1 MFHIKQLEL
10 VHWDYWRRFSLPLD
24 AQIITIVGPNGS
36 GKTTLLDA
44 LRTLFGLRC
53 SGKRDFRR
61 YVRRANRSFA
71 WIRAV
76 VANRPGSTGKRPF
89 FPCLKDE
96 VTLACRIR
104 RAGGDWTRDYAIAD
118 GDISIEALEA
128 NADKAVEWVGYRD
141 YQSRLAWGGLT
152 PAIAK
157 VLALEQGDTDKL
169 CEYSPKALLELV
181 FDVFGDKEVLD
192 NYAAAREE
200 QNNAERELSA
210 LGLDLDR
217 LRAQAEAKR
226 LEADR
231 YLEWKQLDDEALAL
245 ESEIVPRLEV
255 AELIRDIALARGEIA
270 RSRADRA
277 QSEAELAALRQR
289 SAAVEAEKAAAET
302 ARNAARQRD
311 LDAEKDHLAAHDDVR
326 DFDKLLA
333 ERSALRAR
341 LAREAGDAAV
351 DLQAEYAKAD
361 ARLLHLQ
368 RQEREAIAAF
378 EEKTAQLRAT
388 RDHRGPPGDPEV
400 SRFRARLSEA
410 GIAHR
415 ALAEIVEVTDPAW
428 QGAVEAVLRP
438 YRHVLLLT
446 REQDRHAAWALGE
459 AERFRHFI
467 VPELEPAPPPAR
479 GSLAEV
485 IRFADAVPRW
495 LADLLGRIQRVDD
508 TDAARRLPRETEW
521 ITRDGYHRE
530 RRGARHLG
538 KPADFHFGELARS
551 ARLKQLDADMHSID
565 ARLQKLRPELD
576 AAKEEADALRARL
589 HGIEAAQLLAARA
602 EAFDAAEAALP
613 AARARLTAAIAARAE
628 AKGEVEAID
637 QRLRG
642 IDIEVDRRKRD
653 IAGLARRINELTQD
667 AAPRRREQARR
678 IQRLRALRRGM
689 PADWRDPQDN
699 QRLADKYGDAR
710 GARTEL
716 ERLRQRLSGG
726 EWITA
731 EPVPTLPAP
740 LRAEVGEREAQFHER
755 ERHASAT
762 RQITTEAR
770 AAYIAKL
777 RATVRQYGKN
787 LRALGD
793 LANVDVDCPVPHLEN
808 DDTGLSS
815 AGLEVRFDFDRKGA
829 VGLNDGE
836 ASGGQQVMKSLILLI
851 ALLMD
856 DARPG
861 GFVFI
866 DEPFAHLDIA
876 NIDRVGS
883 FLRATRA
890 QYLITSPVTHN
901 ANVFAPAQLT
911 LVTRKKKPGD
921 DWAPPIGLIQRHV

>member
-10 VHWDYWRRFSLPLD
+10 VHWDYWRRFNLPLD

-118 GDISIEALEA
+118 GDVSIEALEA
-128 NADKAVEWVGYRD
+128 REDKVVEWVGYRD

-200 QNNAERELSA
+200 QNNAEKELAA

-231 YLEWKQLDDEALAL
+231 FLEWKQLDDEARALAA
-245 ESEIVPRLEV
+245 EIVPRLE
-255 AELIRDIALARGEIA
+255 ASELAREISLARTDIARG
-270 RSRADRA
+270 RTDF
-277 QSEAELAALRQR
+277 QQGQDELAALKARGTG
-289 SAAVEAEKAAAET
+289 VDAEKAAAE
-302 ARNAARQRD
+302 AERKAARSRD
-311 LDAEKDHLAAHDDVR
+311 LEAERQHLAAHDEVR
-326 DFDKLLA
+326 DAEKLLA
-333 ERSALRAR
+333 ERNALRAR

-351 DLQAEYAKAD
+351 DLEAAHAKAD

-368 RQEREAIAAF
+368 RQEREALAAF

-400 SRFRARLSEA
+400 SRFRARLRDA
-410 GIAHR
+410 GIAHQ

-428 QGAVEAVLRP
+428 QAALEAVLRP
-438 YRHVLLLT
+438 YRHVLLLE
-446 REQDRHAAWALGE
+446 REQDRHAAWGLGE
-459 AERFRHFI
+459 QERFRHFI
-467 VPELEPAPPPAR
+467 VPELEPAPPAPS

-485 IRFADAVPRW
+485 VRFADAVPRW

-508 TDAARRLPRETEW
+508 ADAARRLPRETEW

-538 KPADFHFGELARS
+538 KPNEFHFGELARS
-551 ARLKQLDADMHSID
+551 ARLKQLDADMHSLD
-565 ARLQKLRPELD
+565 ARLRALRPELD
-576 AAKEEADALRARL
+576 AAREEADALRARL

-602 EAFDAAEAALP
+602 EAFEQAEAALP

-628 AKGEVEAID
+628 AKGEVERIE
-637 QRLRG
+637 QSLRG
-642 IDIEVDRRKRD
+642 IDIEVDRRKREV
-653 IAGLARRINELTQD
+653 AVLASRVNQLAAE
-667 AAPRRREQARR
+667 AAPRRREQAQR
-678 IQRLRALRRGM
+678 ILRLRKLRRGM
-689 PADWRDPQDN
+689 PPDWRNPEQN
-699 QRLADKYGDAR
+699 ALLAEKYDGAR
-710 GARTEL
+710 GARAEL
-716 ERLRQRLSGG
+716 ERLRQRLANGD
-726 EWITA
+726 WVTDDT
-731 EPVPTLPAP
+731 VLTLAGR
-740 LRAEVGEREAQFHER
+740 LRADVRERESQYQER
-755 ERHASAT
+755 ERHCNAA

-808 DDTGLSS
+808 DDRALASS
-815 AGLEVRFDFDRKGA
+815 GLEVRFDFDRKGA

-876 NIDRVGS
+876 NIDRVGT

-890 QYLITSPVTHN
+890 QYLITTPVTHN

-921 DWAPPIGLIQRHV
+921 DWAPPIGLIQRAL

>member
-10 VHWDYWRRFSLPLD
+10 VHWDYWRRFNLPLD

-118 GDISIEALEA
+118 GDVPIEALEA
-128 NADKAVEWVGYRD
+128 NEDKAVEWVGYRD

-231 YLEWKQLDDEALAL
+231 YLEWKQLNDEALAL

-289 SAAVEAEKAAAET
+289 SAAVEAEKAAAEA

-361 ARLLHLQ
+361 VRLLHLQ

-400 SRFRARLSEA
+400 SRFRARLTEA

-428 QGAVEAVLRP
+428 QSAVEAVLRP
-438 YRHVLLLT
+438 YRHVLLLS

-467 VPELEPAPPPAR
+467 VPELETAPPATR

-530 RRGARHLG
+530 RRGAVL
-538 KPADFHFGELARS
+538 
-551 ARLKQLDADMHSID
+551 
-565 ARLQKLRPELD
+565 
-576 AAKEEADALRARL
+576 
-589 HGIEAAQLLAARA
+589 
-602 EAFDAAEAALP
+602 
-613 AARARLTAAIAARAE
+613 
-628 AKGEVEAID
+628 
-637 QRLRG
+637 LRG
-642 IDIEVDRRKRD
+642 
-653 IAGLARRINELTQD
+653 LF
-667 AAPRRREQARR
+667 
-678 IQRLRALRRGM
+678 
-689 PADWRDPQDN
+689 
-699 QRLADKYGDAR
+699 
-710 GARTEL
+710 
-716 ERLRQRLSGG
+716 
-726 EWITA
+726 
-731 EPVPTLPAP
+731 
-740 LRAEVGEREAQFHER
+740 AQ
-755 ERHASAT
+755 
-762 RQITTEAR
+762 
-770 AAYIAKL
+770 
-777 RATVRQYGKN
+777 
-787 LRALGD
+787 
-793 LANVDVDCPVPHLEN
+793 
-808 DDTGLSS
+808 
-815 AGLEVRFDFDRKGA
+815 
-829 VGLNDGE
+829 
-836 ASGGQQVMKSLILLI
+836 
-851 ALLMD
+851 
-856 DARPG
+856 
-861 GFVFI
+861 
-866 DEPFAHLDIA
+866 
-876 NIDRVGS
+876 
-883 FLRATRA
+883 
-890 QYLITSPVTHN
+890 
-901 ANVFAPAQLT
+901 
-911 LVTRKKKPGD
+911 
-921 DWAPPIGLIQRHV
+921 

>member
-76 VANRPGSTGKRPF
+76 VANRPGSAGKRPF

-118 GDISIEALEA
+118 GDVPIEALEA
-128 NADKAVEWVGYRD
+128 REDKSIEWVGYRD
-141 YQSRLAWGGLT
+141 YQARLAWGGLT

-192 NYAAAREE
+192 NYALAREE
-200 QNNAERELSA
+200 QNNAERELGA

-231 YLEWKQLDDEALAL
+231 FLEWKQLDDEARALAT
-245 ESEIVPRLEV
+245 EIVPRLE
-255 AELIRDIALARGEIA
+255 ATELTREIALTRDALARDSSELQRA
-270 RSRADRA
+270 RD
-277 QSEAELAALRQR
+277 ELETQQQR
-289 SAAVEAEKAAAET
+289 SAAVERERDAAERERKSARNAELEAEKA
-302 ARNAARQRD
+302 
-311 LDAEKDHLAAHDDVR
+311 HLAAHDEVR
-326 DFDKLLA
+326 DADKLIA
-333 ERSALRAR
+333 ERNALRAR

-351 DLQAEYAKAD
+351 DLEAAYAKAD

-368 RQEREAIAAF
+368 RQEREAIATF
-378 EEKTAQLRAT
+378 EEKTAQLRAA
-388 RDHRGPPGDPEV
+388 RDSRGSPTDPEV
-400 SRFRARLSEA
+400 LRFRARLKDA

-415 ALAEIVEVTDPAW
+415 ALAEIVEVTDAGW

-438 YRHVLLLT
+438 YRHVLLLE

-467 VPELEPAPPPAR
+467 VPELELAPPAPA

-495 LADLLGRIQRVDD
+495 LTDLLGRIQRVEDA
-508 TDAARRLPRETEW
+508 DAARRLPRETEW

-538 KPADFHFGELARS
+538 KPAEFHFGELARK
-551 ARLKQLDADMHSID
+551 ARMKQCEADMHSID
-565 ARLQKLRPELD
+565 ARLRELRPQLD

-589 HGIEAAQLLAARA
+589 HGIEAAQLLSARA
-602 EAFDAAEAALP
+602 DAFSAAEAGLP
-613 AARARLTAAIAARAE
+613 AARARLTAAIGERAD
-628 AKGEVEAID
+628 AKGAVEKLNE
-637 QRLRG
+637 RLRG
-642 IDIEVDRRKRD
+642 IDIELDRRKRD
-653 IAGLARRINELTQD
+653 IGGLARRVKELAD
-667 AAPRRREQARR
+667 AAA
-678 IQRLRALRRGM
+678 
-689 PADWRDPQDN
+689 PAAANRP
-699 QRLADKYGDAR
+699 AASCACAGCAAACPPP
-710 GARTEL
+710 GATPTPTPC
-716 ERLRQRLSGG
+716 SPSA
-726 EWITA
+726 TA
-731 EPVPTLPAP
+731 TPAAPAP
-740 LRAEVGEREAQFHER
+740 NSNASRSASPTATGSPTTPCSPSPPACAPTWPSANASTRN
-755 ERHASAT
+755 ASAT
-762 RQITTEAR
+762 ATPPARSPPKPVPPTSPSCAPPCASTARTCAPSASSPTWTWTARSRISRTTTAPCPPPASRCASTSTAR
-770 AAYIAKL
+770 APSASTMAKPP
-777 RATVRQYGKN
+777 A
-787 LRALGD
+787 
-793 LANVDVDCPVPHLEN
+793 
-808 DDTGLSS
+808 
-815 AGLEVRFDFDRKGA
+815 
-829 VGLNDGE
+829 
-836 ASGGQQVMKSLILLI
+836 ASRS
-851 ALLMD
+851 
-856 DARPG
+856 
-861 GFVFI
+861 
-866 DEPFAHLDIA
+866 
-876 NIDRVGS
+876 
-883 FLRATRA
+883 
-890 QYLITSPVTHN
+890 
-901 ANVFAPAQLT
+901 
-911 LVTRKKKPGD
+911 
-921 DWAPPIGLIQRHV
+921 

>member
-10 VHWDYWRRFSLPLD
+10 VHWDYWRRFNLPLD

-118 GDISIEALEA
+118 GDVSIEALEA
-128 NADKAVEWVGYRD
+128 REDKVVEWVGYRD

-200 QNNAERELSA
+200 QNNAEKELAA

-217 LRAQAEAKR
+217 LRAQAETKR

-231 YLEWKQLDDEALAL
+231 FLEWKQLDDEARAL
-245 ESEIVPRLEV
+245 GAEIVPRLEAGELAREIV
-255 AELIRDIALARGEIA
+255 LARDDIARGRAELQRGQ
-270 RSRADRA
+270 D
-277 QSEAELAALRQR
+277 ELAALKAR
-289 SAAVEAEKAAAET
+289 SSGVEAEKAAAE
-302 ARNAARQRD
+302 AARKAARSRD
-311 LDAEKDHLAAHDDVR
+311 LEAERQHLAAHDEVR
-326 DFDKLLA
+326 DADKLLA

-351 DLQAEYAKAD
+351 DLESAHAKAD

-378 EEKTAQLRAT
+378 EDKTAQLRAT

-400 SRFRARLSEA
+400 NRFRKRLQEA

-415 ALAEIVEVTDPAW
+415 ALAEIIEVTDPAW

-438 YRHVLLLT
+438 YRHVLLLE
-446 REQDRHAAWALGE
+446 REQDRHAAWGLGE
-459 AERFRHFI
+459 QERFRHFI
-467 VPELEPAPPPAR
+467 VPELETAPPATR
-479 GSLAEV
+479 GALAEV

-495 LADLLGRIQRVDD
+495 LADLLNRIQRVDD
-508 TDAARRLPRETEW
+508 ADAARRLPRETEW

-538 KPADFHFGELARS
+538 SPTEFHFGELART
-551 ARLKQLDADMHSID
+551 ARLKQLDADMHSLD
-565 ARLQKLRPELD
+565 ARLREIRPQLD
-576 AAKEEADALRARL
+576 AAREEADALRARL

-613 AARARLTAAIAARAE
+613 AARARLTAAIGARAE
-628 AKGEVEAID
+628 AKGDVERIE
-637 QRLRG
+637 QSLRG
-642 IDIEVDRRKRD
+642 IDIELDRRKRD
-653 IAGLARRINELTQD
+653 IAALAGRVNQLAAE
-667 AAPRRREQARR
+667 AAPRRGEQARR
-678 IQRLRALRRGM
+678 ILRLRKLRRGM
-689 PADWRDPQDN
+689 PAAWRDAHDTA
-699 QRLADKYGDAR
+699 RLAEKYGDAR
-710 GARTEL
+710 GARAEL
-716 ERLRQRLSGG
+716 ERLRSRLGDG
-726 EWITA
+726 DWVTDDT
-731 EPVPTLPAP
+731 VLTLASR
-740 LRAEVGEREAQFHER
+740 LKADVAERESQYRER
-755 ERHASAT
+755 ERHCNAA
-762 RQITTEAR
+762 RHITTEAR

-787 LRALGD
+787 LHALGE
-793 LANVDVDCPVPHLEN
+793 LANVDVDCPLPHLEN
-808 DDTGLSS
+808 DDRALAG

-856 DARPG
+856 EARPG

-876 NIDRVGS
+876 NIDRVGT

-890 QYLITSPVTHN
+890 QYLITTPVTHN

-921 DWAPPIGLIQRHV
+921 DWAPPIGLIQRTL

>member
-10 VHWDYWRRFSLPLD
+10 VHWDYWRRFNLPLD

-44 LRTLFGLRC
+44 LRTLFALRC

-118 GDISIEALEA
+118 GDLPIEALEA
-128 NADKAVEWVGYRD
+128 NEDKAVEWVGYRD

-200 QNNAERELSA
+200 QNNAEKELAA

-217 LRAQAEAKR
+217 LRAQAETKR

-231 YLEWKQLDDEALAL
+231 YLEWKQLDDEARALAA
-245 ESEIVPRLEV
+245 EIVPRLEV
-255 AELIRDIALARGEIA
+255 AELLRDIAQARDDIARGRSERQKSEDELNAQRA
-270 RSRADRA
+270 RSAG
-277 QSEAELAALRQR
+277 
-289 SAAVEAEKAAAET
+289 VEAEKATAEAERKAARSRDLE
-302 ARNAARQRD
+302 AEEQHRNALIQV
-311 LDAEKDHLAAHDDVR
+311 HDC
-326 DFDKLLA
+326 DKLLA
-333 ERSALRAR
+333 ERTALRAR

-351 DLQAEYAKAD
+351 DLEADYARAD
-361 ARLLHLQ
+361 ARLVHLQ

-378 EEKTAQLRAT
+378 EERTAQLRAT
-388 RDHRGPPGDPEV
+388 RDHRGPPADGEV
-400 SRFRARLSEA
+400 SRFRNRLREA

-415 ALAEIVEVTDPAW
+415 ALAEIVEVTDPDW

-438 YRHVLLLT
+438 YRHVILLE
-446 REQDRHAAWALGE
+446 REQDRHAAWGLGE
-459 AERFRHFI
+459 QERFRHFI
-467 VPELEPAPPPAR
+467 VPELETAPPATR

-495 LADLLGRIQRVDD
+495 LADLLNRIQRVEDA
-508 TDAARRLPRETEW
+508 DAARQLPRETEW

-538 KPADFHFGELARS
+538 KPAEFHFGELARK
-551 ARLKQLDADMHSID
+551 ARLKQCEADMHSID
-565 ARLQKLRPELD
+565 ARLREIRPQLD

-602 EAFDAAEAALP
+602 TDFEAAENALP
-613 AARARLTAAIAARAE
+613 AARARLTQAIADRAD
-628 AKGEVEAID
+628 AKGDVDRID
-637 QRLRG
+637 QSLRG
-642 IDIEVDRRKRD
+642 IEIELDGRRRD
-653 IAGLARRINELTQD
+653 MAGLAARVNQLTAE
-667 AAPRRREQARR
+667 AAPRRHDQANR
-678 IQRLRALRRGM
+678 IQRLRRVRRGM
-689 PADWRDPQDN
+689 PADWRDPAAN
-699 QRLADKYGDAR
+699 ALLADKYDGAR
-710 GARTEL
+710 GARAEL
-716 ERLRQRLSGG
+716 ERLRQRLANGD
-726 EWITA
+726 WVTDDT
-731 EPVPTLPAP
+731 VLTLAGR
-740 LRAEVGEREAQFHER
+740 LKADVLDRESQYAER
-755 ERHASAT
+755 ERHCNAA
-762 RQITTEAR
+762 RRITGEAR

-793 LANVDVDCPVPHLEN
+793 LANVDVDCPVPLLDN
-808 DDTGLSS
+808 DDRALAA

-856 DARPG
+856 EARPG

-876 NIDRVGS
+876 NIDRVGT

-890 QYLITSPVTHN
+890 QYLITTPVTHN

-921 DWAPPIGLIQRHV
+921 DWAPPIGLIQRSL

>member
-231 YLEWKQLDDEALAL
+231 YLEWKQLNDEALAL

-361 ARLLHLQ
+361 VRLLHLQ

-428 QGAVEAVLRP
+428 QSAVEAVLRP
-438 YRHVLLLT
+438 YRHVLLLS

-467 VPELEPAPPPAR
+467 VPELETAPPATR

-565 ARLQKLRPELD
+565 ARLREIRPQLD

-653 IAGLARRINELTQD
+653 IAGVARRINELTQD

-710 GARTEL
+710 GARGERD
-716 ERLRQRLSGG
+716 RLRQRLSGG
-726 EWITA
+726 EWITDDT
-731 EPVPTLPAP
+731 VLTLAAR
-740 LRAEVGEREAQFHER
+740 LRADVGEREAQFHER